1 MSDENTHNNNTFST
15 LADVLTYLREAGWR
29 VAKSTLYRHQGEGK
43 IRPRPTGAYH
53 LADVEKY
60 ARTFLKQQ
68 ATGKRVQERIEDLQR
83 KLLEKEDKLK
93 DLKIDRETF
102 ARDKEKGEYI
112 PKKLMDIEIAGRAG
126 ILEAVLKHWIQSHA
140 ADWIRLTEGN
150 TKKVGELIQFM
161 NHGID
166 EHTNEYASVREYR
179 VIFDDDEPGLD
190 TETVDEGVP

>member
-1 MSDENTHNNNTFST
+1 MHVASQPF
-15 LADVLTYLREAGWR
+15 LLTYQLQWGHVFVDVE
-29 VAKSTLYRHQGEGK
+29 
-43 IRPRPTGAYH
+43 IRPTGAYH